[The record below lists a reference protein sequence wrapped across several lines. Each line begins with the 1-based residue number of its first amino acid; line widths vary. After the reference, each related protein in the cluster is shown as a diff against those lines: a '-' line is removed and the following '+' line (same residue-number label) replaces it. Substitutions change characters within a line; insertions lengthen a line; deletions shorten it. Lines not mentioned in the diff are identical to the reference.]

1 MYYFKYSL
9 LKVSNFVYCKFNKY
23 KNFKNNFFYNYFHL
37 LLIILIGSNHPNR
50 FELFMKKKD
59 YLSIFKNI
67 NWKLNKKAKNI
78 YIVLGDSHSEL
89 YGRNYKSNQDN
100 NASFITIW
108 LGPILL
114 IKFLKSSFLLDRS
127 IFLINKIVNFF
138 GKSKTYHVIFSF
150 GEIDVRSSFFRMLE
164 INRSYKNLDDLLNNY
179 SKQIR
184 KSIEKIKIKTGKKI
198 YINFYFK
205 EPPPTTYKIGYLPK
219 NRNEMIEIYQSEEF
233 PVMGNLE
240 DRILWH
246 SNLRKII
253 LENSDLFLFLEN
265 SKKSFDS
272 NGALNKNISDNIH
285 ITSTEIIEE
294 FQNNL
299 INLKRN

>member
-1 MYYFKYSL
+1 
-9 LKVSNFVYCKFNKY
+9 
-23 KNFKNNFFYNYFHL
+23 
-37 LLIILIGSNHPNR
+37 
-50 FELFMKKKD
+50 MKKKD